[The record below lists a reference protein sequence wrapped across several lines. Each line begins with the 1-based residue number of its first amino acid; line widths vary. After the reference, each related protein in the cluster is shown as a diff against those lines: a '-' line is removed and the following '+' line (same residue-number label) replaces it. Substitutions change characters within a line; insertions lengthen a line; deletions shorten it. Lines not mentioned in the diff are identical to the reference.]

1 VPEEL
6 ANSSTP
12 ALNKTHPIVSNDIF
26 KVFILEDMEADLL
39 LTKRQVKKFLPSVLF
54 AVARNRTEFEAKLI
68 EFQPDIV
75 LSDYNLPDM
84 NGLEALLYVR
94 EHLDSTPFVFITG
107 ILNDEERVAET
118 ILNGA
123 SGYLLKE
130 NLQRLPPLLASVL
143 EKNAAVLRHK
153 EEEWE
158 RRRKN
163 QIGIQKTIAALR
175 ETVIPGREELLETLQ
190 EVFDNI
196 R

>member
-1 VPEEL
+1 M
-6 ANSSTP
+6 
-12 ALNKTHPIVSNDIF
+12 SNDIF

-39 LTKRQVKKFLPSVLF
+39 LTKRQVKKFQPAVLF

-94 EHLDSTPFVFITG
+94 EHLDSTPFIFITG

-130 NLQRLPPLLASVL
+130 NLQRLPALLTTVL
-143 EKNAAVLRHK
+143 EKNAEVLSRK
-153 EEEWE
+153 EAEWE
-158 RRRKN
+158 RRRNN
-163 QIGIQKTIAALR
+163 QIGIQKTIAALH
-175 ETVIPGREELLETLQ
+175 ETEVANKSELIEILQ
-190 EVFDNI
+190 TVFDNI

>member
-1 VPEEL
+1 M
-6 ANSSTP
+6 
-12 ALNKTHPIVSNDIF
+12 SNEIF

-39 LTKRQVKKFLPSVLF
+39 LTKRQVRKFLPSVLF

-130 NLQRLPPLLASVL
+130 NLQRLPSLLASVL

-158 RRRKN
+158 RRRNN

-175 ETVIPGREELLETLQ
+175 ETTIPAKEELLETLQ
-190 EVFDNI
+190 KVFDNI